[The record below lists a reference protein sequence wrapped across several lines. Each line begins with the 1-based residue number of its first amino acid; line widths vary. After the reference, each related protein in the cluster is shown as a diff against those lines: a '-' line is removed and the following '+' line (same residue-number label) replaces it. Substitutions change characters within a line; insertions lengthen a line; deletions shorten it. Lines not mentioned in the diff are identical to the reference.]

1 MPSSSA
7 ASQVVRRPALRG
19 EGNLELE
26 AGLLSPAVEYVFS
39 LHTTAKA
46 ETDTDTEVVD
56 VNKWLKS
63 TSVPTEETFVMVPPP
78 PRELTDLLQTHQIRC
93 PLYHAASVCQT
104 QHN

>member
-1 MPSSSA
+1 MSSSSA
-7 ASQVVRRPALRG
+7 SSQVVRRPALRG

-78 PRELTDLLQTHQIRC
+78 PRELKLESSSTSSIKVN
-93 PLYHAASVCQT
+93 PNAMS
-104 QHN
+104 